1 MAKISKLQ
9 RSEKEQLEP
18 LLDFL
23 NTDID
28 SLGEPEFLTLVWK
41 YLKFIKQS
49 NRHFV
54 DTHIRFQKLTEGLM
68 DLPESNTLRESK
80 NILKGL
86 QKHLRSKI
94 ETMIKST
101 GKGEPGQEKELI
113 MLQGTRTV
121 AIDMDSDRFIEEFM
135 PKILKPA
142 DKINLRT
149 EKPIAETIL
158 ADMLRDYE
166 MKPKRFSFCVKE
178 GCDNILYKFDL
189 RQEFCSDRCSGA
201 ERQKKLQSKR
211 QAKNIKPKK
220 SRKT

>member
-1 MAKISKLQ
+1 MTKISKLQ
-9 RSEKEQLEP
+9 RSEKEQLQP

-28 SLGEPEFLTLVWK
+28 ILDERSFLTLVWD
-41 YLKFIKQS
+41 YLKFLEQS
-49 NRHFV
+49 DRFLI
-54 DTHIRFQKLTEGLM
+54 DTQTKFQKFIEGL
-68 DLPESNTLRESK
+68 PERPGSNTLLERK
-80 NILKGL
+80 KILKEL
-86 QKHLRSKI
+86 QKLLRSIIKRI
-94 ETMIKST
+94 IKSQEI
-101 GKGEPGQEKELI
+101 GESGLDKSLVT
-113 MLQGTRTV
+113 MAGTRTV

-135 PKILKPA
+135 PKIIQAA

-149 EKPIAETIL
+149 EKSIAETIL

-201 ERQKKLQSKR
+201 ERQKKLQVKR
-211 QAKNIKPKK
+211 KEKA
-220 SRKT
+220 